1 MRRVVYWPYF
11 LLLGF
16 IMVLIS
22 IPPRATES
30 LRGGAIA
37 CISPIWG
44 KTAQVGSF
52 LFATRLPQE
61 EKNKKKSPDQLQI
74 SLENRLLTSQMESV
88 YEWLSFEERI
98 QEDIKLLREVSKD
111 KHDDLYW
118 NEFFRRR
125 GEEMK
130 QILEIELQSLPAKVI
145 FRDPTSW
152 SSCVW
157 INVGQ
162 EANDQLGRLIVSQNS
177 PVVWGDSLIGV
188 VEYVGKKH
196 SRIRLITDSGLVPS
210 VRAIRGSA
218 QDRYLM
224 KMAYSLLERVHSHE
238 NLFSSEKQKEN
249 FINLISE
256 MILNLSKNN
265 KEWYLAKG
273 ELYGMSLPL
282 WRGKGEILKGVG
294 FNYDYEDV
302 EGPARE
308 LRTGKPIDNDSFSK
322 MSLLREG
329 DLLVTTGLDGIFPAN
344 LRVATVTKIGKLKEG
359 AYAYEIEAKP
369 TAFCLDELNVVFVMP
384 PLGFDQEEQKE

>member
-1 MRRVVYWPYF
+1 M
-11 LLLGF
+11 L
-16 IMVLIS
+16 LIS
-22 IPPRATES
+22 IPPKATES
-30 LRGGAIA
+30 LRGSAIA

-44 KTAQVGSF
+44 RTAKVGSF
-52 LFATRLPQE
+52 FLTSPFPDR
-61 EKNKKKSPDQLQI
+61 KKKEKQSPDQLQL

-98 QEDIKLLREVSKD
+98 QENIKLLREVSDD
-111 KHDDLYW
+111 KHGDLYW

-130 QILEIELQSLPAKVI
+130 QILEVELQSLPAKVI

-162 EANDQLGRLIVSQNS
+162 DTNDQLGRLIVGKNS
-177 PVVWGDSLIGV
+177 PVVWGDSLVGL
-188 VEYVGKKH
+188 VEYVGKRH

-218 QDRYLM
+218 QDRFLM
-224 KMAYSLLERVHSHE
+224 KMAYSLLERVYSHE
-238 NLFSSEKQKEN
+238 NLFSTEKEKES
-249 FINLISE
+249 FVHLLSKMIS
-256 MILNLSKNN
+256 NLSKNN

-282 WRGKGEILKGVG
+282 WRGKGELLKGVG
-294 FNYDYEDV
+294 FNYDYADV
-302 EGPARE
+302 EGPSRE
-308 LRTGKPIDNDSFSK
+308 LVTGKPIDNNSFST
-322 MSLLREG
+322 MPLLREG
-329 DLLVTTGLDGIFPAN
+329 DLLVTTGLDGIFPPN

-369 TAFCLDELNVVFVMP
+369 TAFSLDELNIVFVMP
-384 PLGFDQEEQKE
+384 PLGFDQEEQKD